1 MIKVLI
7 NDSFKKFLIQQP
19 PDYRRKVRQK
29 FEYLEIGYWEGGLK
43 VKKIKSIASNKTIF
57 EARLDRANR
66 ILFTMGSEPEIGAPG
81 PALLIYVWGIVSHD
95 DISRGSKNIPA
106 NVPFLQFKPF
116 QEESIAE
123 TLLEDLEPSYR
134 SQENITQK
142 VLDDSA
148 TQRWYFLN
156 EENWQR
162 IEDYRQEDFE
172 LALYLT
178 PEQEEIM
185 NKPLPMMVS
194 GTAGSGKTT
203 LGIYYLLKLSLAE
216 KKKLFITYN
225 QFLRNSAA
233 RLFHAL
239 LNATPWAAEMKPPD
253 FFTFKEYCL
262 KAAESYHRQFP
273 LENEVNFERFQQLIR
288 PNSQARKFDP
298 PLIWEEI
305 RSMIKGALP
314 QINLNVLKRAHSSLK
329 SGQVP
334 PALLNAV
341 QQQLFAFSQMESL
354 KKLEKFVQKYLQ
366 TDLLNL
372 SKHFPD
378 YADEQSERAL
388 MALEKMLEVL
398 LKERELTQK
407 KYLSFMDYEALGRK
421 KAPNFLLD
429 RSIIYGIFEWYQ
441 EQLDRQGLWDE
452 LDLSREVVT
461 LLSEHSAEAS
471 RYDVVV
477 CDEVQDLT
485 DVQHELLFHVT
496 RSPLDLLLSGDTK
509 QIINPSG
516 FRWEELKRHFYERE
530 LKIPEIHFL
539 NLNFRSSGSIVELSN
554 LLLELKFNL
563 LGVRAEE
570 LMEDWKYKGR
580 PPVVVRSVGEPEM
593 LENVQSTGARRTI
606 LVRSEAEKNR
616 LRKSLETELVFTIYE
631 AKGLEF
637 DTVLLWK
644 FASDAASS
652 DVWKVILSYSN
663 REMHQAKIRHEINL
677 LYVAITRA
685 QKDLL
690 IYDGEE
696 PSFIWDSEAIRPK
709 IYATGDLAY
718 IGKIWEVVS
727 TPEEWREQGDY
738 FFEREFYRAALEC
751 YKNAGEDR
759 LVLKAKAYYAEK
771 TGDFAAAGS
780 YFEQIGE
787 LKKAASFYEK
797 SGQYDKALRAWKEMQ
812 NEENVFRCQLKL
824 LEQKGQFE
832 ELGEI
837 YLSRKE
843 YRKAVEM
850 LVKGGVYAKAAQVS
864 LNHLKDRK
872 NAAPYYERAGMHREA
887 AELYAKLK
895 QWEKAAEL
903 YERAREYEAA
913 IKLWKKLK
921 RKNRLIPL
929 YEQTGNYTGLLE
941 LYEKAKDFD
950 NALKTLKK
958 MPGKADLR
966 SEAAQLLEK
975 RQYFPAL
982 LRFYLLNDHS
992 NIAACSYRL
1001 REYARAARHYE
1012 LAGEHYAAGN
1022 AYQKI
1027 KDRRAALANYLLSAE
1042 DRQNNFSRA
1051 RRIVWRFPYP
1061 EIEEEGHRLRR
1072 EKHFEAA
1079 AFCFSH
1085 VFKNVL
1091 AGICC
1096 LEGNLKEAALKY
1108 WRNSTHDTKML
1119 EQIARYCL
1127 QNHLEELGAQCVLS
1141 QPVPR
1146 YNYFFHGFDFQAEI
1160 PTALIEMM
1168 DRYFQDNPKREE
1180 MKKWANHLDRYR
1192 HIEEIEW
1199 KRLEYLEKSGDYN
1212 SYFTTLARYARFRP
1226 AALEHFKNRFRRESE
1241 QSPDEISEIS
1251 AIRFYFLKQDADFN
1265 RVVRSLEL
1273 TEDNYEIFAHSERW
1287 EEAIRMLIENGQ
1299 FEQARWIL
1307 VDRREFLALAKLFQ
1321 ERGDIS
1327 SAAHYYGVAGDDE
1340 TSAALFES
1348 NGEFIKSGDAYYK
1361 ARRYQKALEMY
1372 QKSGRGKTKIAQ
1384 TYEKLGD
1391 YAKAAQLWK
1400 ELGKPKKAQKCLEK
1414 LPSPGIF
1421 K

>member
-19 PDYRRKVRQK
+19 PEYRRKVRQK

-43 VKKIKSIASNKTIF
+43 VKKIKSIASNKAIF

-66 ILFTMGSEPEIGAPG
+66 ILFTMGSEPETGASG

-116 QEESIAE
+116 QEESLAE
-123 TLLEDLEPSYR
+123 TLLEDLEQSYR
-134 SQENITQK
+134 TQESITQK

-156 EENWQR
+156 EENWKR

-178 PEQEEIM
+178 PEQEDIL

-203 LGIYYLLKLSLAE
+203 LGIYYLLKLPLAE

-262 KAAESYHRQFP
+262 KAAESYHRPFP
-273 LENEVNFERFQQLIR
+273 LEKEVDFERFQQLIR
-288 PNSQARKFDP
+288 PNSQARKFDS

-314 QINLNVLKRAHSSLK
+314 QINLSVLKKAHASLK
-329 SGQVP
+329 IGPLP

-366 TDLLNL
+366 TDLVDL
-372 SKHFPD
+372 SKHFPG
-378 YADEQSERAL
+378 YAEEQGERVQIT
-388 MALEKMLEVL
+388 LEKMLEVL

-407 KYLSFMDYEALGRK
+407 KYLSYMDYEALGRK
-421 KAPNFLLD
+421 KAPNFPLD
-429 RSIIYGIFEWYQ
+429 RTIIYGIFEWYQ

-452 LDLSREVVT
+452 LDLSREVAT

-477 CDEVQDLT
+477 CDEVQDLA
-485 DVQHELLFHVT
+485 DVQHELLFHIA

-554 LLLELKFNL
+554 ILLELKSGL

-580 PPVVVRSVGEPEM
+580 PPVVVRRVGEPEM

-616 LRKSLETELVFTIYE
+616 LRKALETELVFTIYE

-644 FASDAASS
+644 FASDAAST

-663 REMHQAKIRHEINL
+663 RDMHQAKIRHEINL

-690 IYDGEE
+690 IYDGED

-709 IYATGDLAY
+709 IYATDDLAY

-759 LVLKAKAYYAEK
+759 LVWKAQAYYAEK

-797 SGQYDKALRAWKEMQ
+797 SGQYEKALHAWKEMQ
-812 NEENVFRCQLKL
+812 NEENALRCQLKL

-837 YLSRKE
+837 YRARKE
-843 YRKAVEM
+843 YRKAVEV
-850 LVKGGVYAKAAQVS
+850 LVKGGIYAKAAQVS
-864 LNHLKDRK
+864 VNHLNDRK
-872 NAAPYYERAGMHREA
+872 NAALYYERAGMHREA
-887 AELYAKLK
+887 AELYARLK

-903 YERAREYEAA
+903 YERARAYEAA

-921 RKNRLIPL
+921 RKSRLIPL
-929 YEQTGNYTGLLE
+929 YEQTGNYASLLE
-941 LYEKAKDFD
+941 LYEKDKDFD
-950 NALKTLKK
+950 NGLKILKK

-966 SEAAQLLEK
+966 SEAETLFEK
-975 RQYFPAL
+975 RKYFPAL

-992 NIAACSYRL
+992 NIAACFYRL
-1001 REYARAARHYE
+1001 REYAQAARHHE
-1012 LAGEHYAAGN
+1012 LAGEYFAAGN

-1027 KDRRAALANYLLSAE
+1027 KDRRAALVNYLLSE
-1042 DRQNNFSRA
+1042 QDRENNYARA
-1051 RRIVWRFPYP
+1051 RRLAWRIPYP
-1061 EIEEEGHRLRR
+1061 EIDAQGHKLLR
-1072 EKHFEAA
+1072 EKRFEAA

-1085 VFKNVL
+1085 VFNHVL

-1096 LEGNLKEAALKY
+1096 LEGNLKEKALEY
-1108 WRNSTHDTKML
+1108 WNKSAHDLQAL
-1119 EQIARYCL
+1119 ERIARYCL
-1127 QNHLEELGAQCVLS
+1127 QNRQEAIGAQCVLS

-1146 YNYFFHGFDFQAEI
+1146 YDYFYHGFGFQADM
-1160 PTALIEMM
+1160 PAALLEMM
-1168 DRYFQDNPKREE
+1168 DRYFQANPNREE
-1180 MKKWANHLDRYR
+1180 MKKWAGRLEAYH
-1192 HIEEIEW
+1192 HVEEIEE
-1199 KRLEYLEKSGDYN
+1199 KRLHYLEKGGDYN
-1212 SYFTTLARYARFRP
+1212 EYFTALKNHTRFRSFS
-1226 AALEHFKNRFRRESE
+1226 LEPIKNRFRRECE
-1241 QSPDEISEIS
+1241 QAPEEISEMS
-1251 AIRFYFLKQDADFN
+1251 AIRFYFLGQETDFN
-1265 RVVRSLEL
+1265 RVVGSLEL
-1273 TEDNYEIFAHSERW
+1273 TEDNYELFASSERW
-1287 EEAIRMLIENGQ
+1287 EEALRMLLEKGQ
-1299 FEQARWIL
+1299 FERVRWIL
-1307 VDRREFLALAKLFQ
+1307 VDKRDFLALAKLFQ
-1321 ERGDIS
+1321 ERGEIS
-1327 SAAHYYGVAGDDE
+1327 SAAHYYGVAGDEE
-1340 TSAALFES
+1340 TSGALFES
-1348 NGEFIKSGDAYYK
+1348 TGEFIKSGDAYYR

-1372 QKSGRGKTKIAQ
+1372 QKSGKGKTKIAQ

-1400 ELGKPKKAQKCLEK
+1400 ELGKPKKMKKCLEK
-1414 LPSPGIF
+1414 LPSPGLF